1 MSEPITTEQL
11 AALVAAIDSGAEAR
25 GWNEGHQ
32 LVRVEACTGPDDI
45 ELGFKNIDGHPLE
58 TLMGFTAP
66 REWSALGV
74 CAEGWAASTDS
85 GCRPSQAKGRMRM
98 RTTVLVS
105 RDGPVASGLRF
116 AGEDFTP
123 MPGGEGMILDALL
136 RAMRLPTAPPPARF
150 EEWLARLLFMTI
162 AGHHRGDR
170 RVGWAQLRPVLER
183 YDELGS
189 AGGTWE
195 QLRAMAAKGHRVTSD
210 LTAED
215 AAWMDEGMFA
225 RWVLGEIPS
234 YDHLLTEARR
244 STTPEAFTQ
253 VRRQLRAWGL
263 RSRVRRAA

>member
-32 LVRVEACTGPDDI
+32 LVRVEACPGSDDI

-105 RDGPVASGLRF
+105 RDGPVPSGF
-116 AGEDFTP
+116 IT
-123 MPGGEGMILDALL
+123 
-136 RAMRLPTAPPPARF
+136 
-150 EEWLARLLFMTI
+150 
-162 AGHHRGDR
+162 
-170 RVGWAQLRPVLER
+170 
-183 YDELGS
+183 
-189 AGGTWE
+189 
-195 QLRAMAAKGHRVTSD
+195 
-210 LTAED
+210 
-215 AAWMDEGMFA
+215 
-225 RWVLGEIPS
+225 
-234 YDHLLTEARR
+234 
-244 STTPEAFTQ
+244 
-253 VRRQLRAWGL
+253 
-263 RSRVRRAA
+263 